1 MRCWKS
7 RAWVLC
13 WTTDMSQTIR
23 QTAQREERPRIHLLA
38 TGGTIAASASQDGRT
53 RYTAGVIGPQDLIA
67 AVPEIATIAELA
79 VEQIAAVGSQNISHD
94 IWLTLARRVQIL
106 QDDDSVD
113 GVVITHGTDTI
124 EETAFFLSLVC
135 KRRKPVVLVGA
146 MRPAD
151 AASAD
156 GPGNLLRAVALAGYR
171 SACAY
176 GALVVMNDSVYGARE
191 VQKISAS
198 GVQAFASPNTGP
210 VAVMRGLQPVFLHPS
225 VPAHPPTEQGEV
237 GKTALARREAASDA
251 PFDLNPM
258 QAADLPEVAII
269 HCHAGQHGRSVR
281 DAAQWADGI
290 VIAGVGEGNAT
301 DDMFAAIRDAVRD
314 GVVVVR
320 ASRCSAGAVVRSGEV
335 DDDALGTVAS
345 GWLNPAKARVLLM
358 LALRDTRR
366 SDEIQRIFDQIA
378 K

>member
-1 MRCWKS
+1 MVAATLRE
-7 RAWVLC
+7 
-13 WTTDMSQTIR
+13 
-23 QTAQREERPRIHLLA
+23 TARHARRSRIHLLA
-38 TGGTIAASASQDGRT
+38 TGGTIAASASPDGLT

-67 AVPEIATIAELA
+67 AVPEIAEVAALT
-79 VEQIAAVGSQNISHD
+79 VEQIAAVGSQNISHK
-94 IWLTLARRVQIL
+94 IWIRLAQRVQAL
-106 QDDDSVD
+106 QDDADID

-124 EETAFFLSLVC
+124 EETAYFLSLVC
-135 KRRKPVVLVGA
+135 KRNKPVVLVGA

-156 GPGNLLRAVALAGYR
+156 GPGNLLRAVALAGCR
-171 SACAY
+171 SAAAH
-176 GALVVMNDSVYGARE
+176 GAMVVMNDSVHSARD
-191 VQKISAS
+191 VQKISAN

-210 VAVMRGLQPVFLHPS
+210 VAVMRGLQPAFLHPAEVDQS
-225 VPAHPPTEQGEV
+225 VA
-237 GKTALARREAASDA
+237 
-251 PFDLNPM
+251 FDLADL

-269 HCHAGQHGRSVR
+269 YGHAGQHGRCVR
-281 DAAQWADGI
+281 DAAAWAEGI

-301 DDMFAAIRDAVRD
+301 DDMLGAISDAVRA

-335 DDDALGTVAS
+335 DDDAIGTIAS

-358 LALRDTRR
+358 LALRSCRQPG
-366 SDEIQRIFDQIA
+366 EIQQVFDQNA